1 MKKDWIKAIYDFC
14 IRNELEFEQN
24 VLLDN
29 VNIDFKID
37 KYYLAVEDNIDNDY
51 LEPRFS
57 FYKEKHVIV
66 LTKTE
71 NATEVFGKPNSY
83 KSNGL
88 RYLKKCPNPL
98 IGIDVDLLIKPEFP
112 YSPDRPKCFYE
123 VRVGKDRSS
132 HEAFFDEKFRWE
144 MITNRIEY
152 SGGYIDGKQV
162 LMAMNVTRK
171 CKQPSWYSVAFA
183 KRVMDKYCTS
193 NTIVDPFAG
202 WGARCDAAESLHKC
216 YIACDLNED
225 LVAWHQSKGRNIVY
239 CDANEFKY
247 DGECS
252 VFICP
257 PYQDVETYFDGQD
270 LATTQCEWLLKTMEN
285 VPNAKEY
292 CLTCK
297 VVDKNWDKYIVDKKV
312 NKSHFGVNTEYV
324 LVVPNEE
331 AKKLLKEYG
340 RE

>member
-1 MKKDWIKAIYDFC
+1 MKKDWIKAICDFC
-14 IRNELEFEQN
+14 NRNKIEFKQN

-29 VNIDFKID
+29 INIDFKID
-37 KYYLAVEDNIDNDY
+37 KYYMAVEDNIDTDY

-57 FYKEKHVIV
+57 FYKEKHVTV
-66 LTKTE
+66 LAKTE
-71 NATEVFGKPNSY
+71 NAVEVFGKPNSY

-98 IGIDVDLLIKPEFP
+98 IGIDVDLLIDPEFP

-193 NTIVDPFAG
+193 NTVVDPFAG
-202 WGARCDAAESLHKC
+202 WGARCDAAEALHKC
-216 YIACDLNED
+216 YIACDLNEE

-239 CDANEFKY
+239 CDANDFKY

-297 VVDKNWDKYIVDKKV
+297 VVDKNWGKYIVDKKV